1 MASNNETVIKFD
13 SVFFEYVH
21 PKLILEDVTFN
32 VRAWKKI
39 TIMGQNGAGKSTIFK
54 LITWE
59 LKPKIGKIHTPAN
72 TTIATAFQVMPKED
86 KELTIQEFFR
96 KYKKALPEENIDK
109 EIMDTLRAVDLHTNL
124 DKKINDFSGGQQARI
139 LLAWALIQNPDILL
153 LDEPT
158 NNLDKQG
165 IYALED
171 FLKNYTKTVIVIS
184 HDSDFLNSFTDGV
197 LYLDVHTKQVEQY
210 VWNYYDVVEQVS
222 KKIEKENMKNAR
234 MKKEAEDKMAQANTF
249 AHKGWKLRAVA
260 KKLKAEAEKLK
271 EEMWDKR
278 KEDKAIKA
286 FEIPFQEWIES
297 WVILEINE
305 IWVVE
310 NWEMTYKKVDKVL
323 RKDTH
328 VLLSAPN
335 WMWKSTFL
343 NALASWKAK
352 WVKISPW
359 VKIGYYTQDFH
370 NLDFENTTYNE
381 LRKYWPNLTE
391 QDFRAQA
398 ARMLID
404 WEMMKTKIW
413 DLSEWQKWL
422 VAMCAL
428 IFQKPGLLIL
438 DEPTNHINFRHIPVI
453 AEALDAYKWAMILV
467 SHVDEFVWS
476 IRIDDY
482 IDLDQL

>member
-1 MASNNETVIKFD
+1 MEV
-13 SVFFEYVH
+13 
-21 PKLILEDVTFN
+21 
-32 VRAWKKI
+32 
-39 TIMGQNGAGKSTIFK
+39 
-54 LITWE
+54 
-59 LKPKIGKIHTPAN
+59 
-72 TTIATAFQVMPKED
+72 
-86 KELTIQEFFR
+86 
-96 KYKKALPEENIDK
+96 
-109 EIMDTLRAVDLHTNL
+109 LRAVNLTTTL
-124 DKKINDFSGGQQARI
+124 DKKIKDFSGWQQARL
-139 LLAWALIQNPDILL
+139 LLAAALIQKPDILL

-158 NNLDKQG
+158 NNLDKEW

-171 FLKNYTKTVIVIS
+171 FLKEYKDTVLVIS
-184 HDSDFLNSFTDGV
+184 HDAEFLNSFTDWV

-234 MKKEAEDKMAQANTF
+234 MKKEAEEKMAQANTF
-249 AHKGWKLRAVA
+249 AHKWWKLRAVA
-260 KKLKAEAEKLK
+260 KKLKEEAERLK

-278 KEDKAIKA
+278 KEDKAIKS
-286 FEIPFQEWIES
+286 FEIPVQENLS

-310 NWEMTYKKVDKVL
+310 KWEMTYKKVDKVL

-343 NALASWKAK
+343 NALAKWEAK
-352 WVKISPW
+352 WVKIW
-359 VKIGYYTQDFH
+359 ENIKIGYYTQDFH
-370 NLDFENTTYNE
+370 NLDFEATTYDE

-391 QDFRAQA
+391 QDFRKQA

-413 DLSEWQKWL
+413 NLSEWQKGL
-422 VAMCAL
+422 VAFCIL

-453 AEALDAYKWAMILV
+453 AEALDKYKWAMILV

-482 IDLDQL
+482 LDLDQL

>member
-1 MASNNETVIKFD
+1 MASNNETVIKFE
-13 SVFFEYVH
+13 SVFFEYIH

-32 VRAWKKI
+32 VRKGKKI
-39 TIMGQNGAGKSTIFK
+39 TIMGQNGAWKSTIFK
-54 LITWE
+54 LITKE
-59 LKPKIGKIHTPAN
+59 LEPKMGQIHTPNWA
-72 TTIATAFQVMPKED
+72 TIATAFQVMPDED
-86 KELTIQEFFR
+86 KNLTVRDYFR
-96 KYKKALPEENIDK
+96 KYKKALEEENIDK
-109 EIMDTLRAVDLHTNL
+109 EIAEVLRAVNL
-124 DKKINDFSGGQQARI
+124 VTDYDKIIDKFSWWQKARL
-139 LLAWALIQNPDILL
+139 LLAAALIQKPDILL

-158 NNLDKQG
+158 NNLDKEG

-171 FLKNYTKTVIVIS
+171 FLKEYDNTVLVIS
-184 HDSDFLNSFTDGV
+184 HDAEFLNSFTDWV

-210 VWNYYDVVEQVS
+210 VGNYYDVVEQVS

-234 MKKEAEDKMAQANTF
+234 LAKEAQDKMEQANTF

-260 KKLKAEAEKLK
+260 KKLKAEAERLK

-278 KEDKAIKA
+278 KEDKAIKP
-286 FEIPFQEWIES
+286 FEIPVQEDLSWI
-297 WVILEINE
+297 VLDIQE

-310 NWEMTYKKVDKVL
+310 NNEMTYKKVDKQL

-335 WMWKSTFL
+335 GMGKSTFL
-343 NALASWKAK
+343 NALARWEAK
-352 WVKISPW
+352 WVTLW
-359 VKIGYYTQDFH
+359 ENVKIGYYTQDFH
-370 NLDFENTTYNE
+370 NLDFENTTYDE
-381 LRKYWPNLTE
+381 LRKYWPDLTE

-413 DLSEWQKWL
+413 ALSEGQKWL

-453 AEALDAYKWAMILV
+453 AEALDKYKWAMILV